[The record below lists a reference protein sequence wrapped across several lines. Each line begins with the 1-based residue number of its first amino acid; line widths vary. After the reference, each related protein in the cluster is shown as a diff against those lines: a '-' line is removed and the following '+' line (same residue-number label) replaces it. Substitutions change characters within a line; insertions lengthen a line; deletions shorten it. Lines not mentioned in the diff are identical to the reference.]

1 MKKQLTIFALVIA
14 LGGVG
19 IVFAAYPAAA
29 CQNDDPDQ
37 PTGPY
42 SDCIIDNGG
51 W

>member
-1 MKKQLTIFALVIA
+1 MKKLLSIVTLVVA

-19 IVFAAYPAAA
+19 TVFASFPASA

-37 PTGPY
+37 PAAPY
-42 SDCIIDNGG
+42 SDCIIENGG